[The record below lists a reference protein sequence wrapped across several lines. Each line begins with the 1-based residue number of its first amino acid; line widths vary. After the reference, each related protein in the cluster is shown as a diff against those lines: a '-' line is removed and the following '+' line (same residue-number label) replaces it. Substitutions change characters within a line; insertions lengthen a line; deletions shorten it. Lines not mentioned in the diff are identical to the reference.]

1 MSCVCILFFAIQ
13 RHLFQNFGTIVGWN
27 NQSSAKDDFQAPL
40 GTPRFSFF
48 SLQILQILQITDT
61 RSALS
66 QSQKARRVAVTV
78 IRSCEA
84 TREARSG
91 TRRMTVPFPS
101 SRSAPSQSQKA
112 RRIEGTVIRSCIATR
127 VARSGALRMT
137 VHYYLR
143 HTFCKKVRWE

>member
-1 MSCVCILFFAIQ
+1 
-13 RHLFQNFGTIVGWN
+13 
-27 NQSSAKDDFQAPL
+27 
-40 GTPRFSFF
+40 
-48 SLQILQILQITDT
+48 LQITDT

-84 TREARSG
+84 TRAARSG